1 MKQLKCFKNEREYY
15 MDNIKK
21 YGHLV
26 LIGLLI
32 IGLAISIITRP
43 SSNSVA
49 EYQLQ
54 HKVDSL
60 ETVIQTFP
68 KIRLD
73 INEQHQKDQQ
83 VYLDSIVVLNKLMV
97 NKNKQIKNIDEK
109 LKKRLN
115 ELSNLDSSGVSSYFS
130 NRYK

>member
-1 MKQLKCFKNEREYY
+1 

-21 YGHLV
+21 YWQLI

-43 SSNSVA
+43 SSDSVV

-60 ETVIQTFP
+60 EVVIQTFP
-68 KIRLD
+68 KIRSD
-73 INEQHQKDQQ
+73 INKQHQEDQQ

-97 NKNKQIKNIDEK
+97 KQNKQIKNIDEK